1 MKKKNL
7 KGEKKKD
14 LDERGTS
21 FENFRDK
28 GLKVGERVRTQVL
41 REDVL
46 RTQEEQKEF
55 QGSN

>member
-28 GLKVGERVRTQVL
+28 GLKVGERVRT
-41 REDVL
+41 
-46 RTQEEQKEF
+46 
-55 QGSN
+55 